1 MLTTNI
7 LETRK
12 EGAIKVLTEAF
23 PPKKAL
29 IDSLAKNKVYPKEQK
44 DKFEF
49 ICLLCNHFNDCNTH
63 GTIAL
68 YGCEDFKM
76 D

>member
-1 MLTTNI
+1 MLNTNI
-7 LETRK
+7 LETKK

-23 PPKKAL
+23 PSKKAL
-29 IDSLAKNKVYPKEQK
+29 IDSVVKNKAYPKERK
-44 DKFEF
+44 DQFEF

-68 YGCEDFKM
+68 YGCVDFEM
-76 D
+76 E